1 MGRGRGE
8 GAGGEKGKE
17 RFKEGDGEEEVQEVG
32 KRRAPLEESRTTA
45 RARLRVGLITKHN

>member
-1 MGRGRGE
+1 MREREAGRSR
-8 GAGGEKGKE
+8 GEKGKE

-45 RARLRVGLITKHN
+45 RARLQVGLITKHN

>member
-1 MGRGRGE
+1 MRE
-8 GAGGEKGKE
+8 GGWKGGGEGKE
-17 RFKEGDGEEEVQEVG
+17 RVKEGDREEEVQEVGG